1 MKVKIN
7 DTEVELRFT
16 FDAFIEYE
24 KKWGESLGV
33 SNDLAKTISFEY
45 FTVLC
50 SKKGWQSDNWLSYED
65 FTEWMN
71 DDPYKYVEISEFIGK
86 YMNMENVLTK
96 KEADAEKK
104 S

>member
-1 MKVKIN
+1 MKVNIN
-7 DTEVELRFT
+7 NTDVELRFT

-50 SKKGWQSDNWLSYED
+50 
-65 FTEWMN
+65 
-71 DDPYKYVEISEFIGK
+71 
-86 YMNMENVLTK
+86 
-96 KEADAEKK
+96 
-104 S
+104 